1 MSACARAQED
11 TGFKLRVVTQS
22 QSRGRAPGEQ
32 SLREWWALSGPADPN
47 AVVLYADRGLTGSL
61 ESGRSFLRFE
71 IGDNVR
77 FYLPEVFWG
86 RLRREY
92 GMQAFVAAR
101 GEAAAIVT
109 SCEIILTCL
118 RNEEYCTNV
127 PSASSSYF

>member
-1 MSACARAQED
+1 MNACARAQED

-32 SLREWWALSGPADPN
+32 ALREWWALSGPADPN

-101 GEAAAIVT
+101 GEAAVG
-109 SCEIILTCL
+109 
-118 RNEEYCTNV
+118 
-127 PSASSSYF
+127 